1 MDGKDCWMKGDKKAR
16 SHFHQNIFLF
26 WPLITL
32 NSPSLDRL
40 WREVLGARAEYECV
54 LERAARPFSKVSS
67 TINSPYSLYWPPFPS
82 EIAPPYRDQSPDE
95 DLWIAAWFDNP
106 VPRLLR
112 ILLCQCGKYFI
123 LSMRENTINRGDVRA
138 TQESHK
144 DSDFLYTTDKEV
156 HSLAFI
162 VRYQFLKKVS

>member
-1 MDGKDCWMKGDKKAR
+1 MEKIAEWRGIKKLDLT
-16 SHFHQNIFLF
+16 FTKIFSYF
-26 WPLITL
+26 GHSYPWIPH
-32 NSPSLDRL
+32 PL
-40 WREVLGARAEYECV
+40 WRKVLGARAEYECV

-112 ILLCQCGKYFI
+112 ILHCQCGKYFI